1 MLMLLRRF
9 SLWAALLGIVAVIL
23 MVRRTTAVEPMPSPP
38 SAPAPKPSARV
49 IAAAGMVEALRENT
63 SIGVP
68 VSALVK
74 HVLVKVWDKVE
85 AGAPLLQLDDRDL
98 QAQLKTQQAD
108 LRVREAELAKVQRQL
123 ERTEA
128 LRASQI
134 TSQEETDTRRDEFA
148 VAEARVGSA
157 RATVAQTEAMIE
169 RLTVRTPISGTVLQV
184 NTRAGEYAMPGAN
197 ATPIL
202 LGSIEEVQVRAD
214 VDEQIAPRVNPGSKA
229 LGYLKGDTQNPIPL
243 EFVRIEPYVTPKRNL
258 TGSSAERV
266 DTRVLQIIYKFPND
280 LKRRIYVG
288 QQMDLFIE
296 E

>member
-23 MVRRTTAVEPMPSPP
+23 MVRKTTAVEPMPAPP
-38 SAPAPKPSARV
+38 AAPAQKPSARV
-49 IAAAGMVEALRENT
+49 IAAAGMVEALCENT

-74 HVLVKVWDKVE
+74 GVHVKVWDKVK

-98 QAQLKTQQAD
+98 QAQLITQQAD
-108 LRVREAELAKVQRQL
+108 LRVREAELAKARRQH

-128 LRASQI
+128 LRSSQTI
-134 TSQEETDTRRDEFA
+134 SLEEADLRRDEFS
-148 VAEARVGSA
+148 VAQARVDSA
-157 RATVAQTEAMIE
+157 RAMVAQTEALIA
-169 RLTVRTPISGTVLQV
+169 RLTVRAPIDGTVLQV

-197 ATPIL
+197 ITPIL

-214 VDEQIAPRVNPGSKA
+214 VDEQIAPRVKPDSKA
-229 LGYLKGDTQNPIPL
+229 LGYLKGDAQNSIPL
-243 EFVRIEPYVTPKRNL
+243 KFVRIEPFVTPKRNL

-266 DTRVLQIIYKFPND
+266 DTRVLQVIYKFQND
-280 LKRRIYVG
+280 LARRIYVG
-288 QQMDLFIE
+288 QQMDLFIAE
-296 E
+296 